1 MSIHRAAMLAVVLVS
16 VSLVGCDRD
25 SGRAGGGGGSGG
37 GGPPKPPPVP
47 VAVATATRADVPIAL
62 RTIGSVESK
71 ARVVLRPQVAGR
83 IVELAAEE
91 GTDVQAGQVLV
102 RLDPRP
108 FEAVIAEAEANL
120 ARGRAEALDA
130 NQLAERTKTA
140 ALASAISARE
150 SEAAKAR
157 AMAADAQVQSY
168 QALLDTAKLNL
179 MYCTVSAPF
188 AGRLGS
194 FLVKPGSIVKEN
206 DTDLVE
212 LSQIDP
218 IEVAFS
224 IPEENIPA
232 VRLALVRGAPV
243 VEVAPAGTALG
254 EAPAIGELTFV
265 DNKVDPATG
274 SIRLKA
280 AFANA
285 DRRLWPGQFA
295 NVRMILGQDDDAV
308 MVPEAAVQVTQSGP
322 AVFVVGADK
331 TVELRVVAVRRTV
344 DGMSVIEHGIEEGET
359 VVTDGQLR
367 LAVGS
372 SVVFKSAGGS
382 TQGSAGAADGKAQ
395 IAEQDGKGTT
405 R

>member
-1 MSIHRAAMLAVVLVS
+1 MKTQRALLLALIGT
-16 VSLVGCDRD
+16 LLAGCDRD
-25 SGRAGGGGGSGG
+25 SGAAAKGRAA
-37 GGPPKPPPVP
+37 PVPPVP
-47 VAVATATRADVPIAL
+47 VSVATATRASVPIAL

-83 IVELAAEE
+83 IIELAAEE
-91 GTDVQAGQVLV
+91 GTDVREGQPLV

-108 FEAVIAEAEANL
+108 FEAAIAEAEANL

-150 SEAAKAR
+150 TEAAAAR
-157 AMAADAQVQSY
+157 AQAADAQVQSY

-179 MYCTVSAPF
+179 TYCTISAPF

-194 FLVKPGSIVKEN
+194 FMLKQGAIVKEN

-232 VRLALVRGAPV
+232 VRRALEGGAPMVEVMPAGAAEGDAPV
-243 VEVAPAGTALG
+243 VGK
-254 EAPAIGELTFV
+254 LTFV

-280 AFANA
+280 SFANA
-285 DRRLWPGQFA
+285 DRRLWPGQFVNA
-295 NVRMILGQDDDAV
+295 RVILGRDDDAV
-308 MVPEAAVQVTQSGP
+308 MVPEGAVQMTQSGTS
-322 AVFVVGADK
+322 VFVVGDDK
-331 TVELRVVAVRRTV
+331 SVELRPVIVRRQV
-344 DGMSVIEHGIEEGET
+344 DGMSVLEGGIEEGET

-372 SVVFKSAGGS
+372 VVVFKSAPP
-382 TQGSAGAADGKAQ
+382 TAAA
-395 IAEQDGKGTT
+395 GKGGEK

>member
-1 MSIHRAAMLAVVLVS
+1 MKTQRALLLALIGT
-16 VSLVGCDRD
+16 LLAGCDRD
-25 SGRAGGGGGSGG
+25 SGAAAKGRAA
-37 GGPPKPPPVP
+37 PVPPVP
-47 VAVATATRADVPIAL
+47 VSVATATRASVPIAL

-83 IVELAAEE
+83 IIELAAEE
-91 GTDVQAGQVLV
+91 GTDVREGQPLV

-108 FEAVIAEAEANL
+108 FEAAIAEAEANL

-150 SEAAKAR
+150 TEAAAAR
-157 AMAADAQVQSY
+157 AQAADAQVQSY
-168 QALLDTAKLNL
+168 QALLDTAQLNL
-179 MYCTVSAPF
+179 TYCTISAPF

-194 FLVKPGSIVKEN
+194 FMLKQGAIVKEN

-232 VRLALVRGAPV
+232 VRRALEGGAPMVEVMPAGAAEGDAPV
-243 VEVAPAGTALG
+243 VGK
-254 EAPAIGELTFV
+254 LTFV

-280 AFANA
+280 SFANA
-285 DRRLWPGQFA
+285 DRRLWPGQFVNA
-295 NVRMILGQDDDAV
+295 RVILGRDDDAV
-308 MVPEAAVQVTQSGP
+308 MVPEGAVQMTQSGTS
-322 AVFVVGADK
+322 VFVVGDDK
-331 TVELRVVAVRRTV
+331 SVELRPVIVRRQV
-344 DGMSVIEHGIEEGET
+344 DGMSVLEGGIEEGET

-372 SVVFKSAGGS
+372 VVVFKSAPP
-382 TQGSAGAADGKAQ
+382 TAAA
-395 IAEQDGKGTT
+395 GKGGEK

>member
-1 MSIHRAAMLAVVLVS
+1 MKTQCALLLALIGA
-16 VSLVGCDRD
+16 LLAGCDRD
-25 SGRAGGGGGSGG
+25 SGLAAKGGAA
-37 GGPPKPPPVP
+37 PVPPVP
-47 VAVATATRADVPIAL
+47 VSVATATRASVPIAL

-83 IVELAAEE
+83 IIELAAEE
-91 GTDVQAGQVLV
+91 GTDVRQGQPLV

-108 FEAVIAEAEANL
+108 FEAAIAEAEANL
-120 ARGRAEALDA
+120 SRGRAEALDA

-150 SEAAKAR
+150 TEAAAAR
-157 AMAADAQVQSY
+157 AQAADAQVQSY

-179 MYCTVSAPF
+179 TYCTISAPF

-194 FLVKPGSIVKEN
+194 FMLKPGAIVKEN

-232 VRLALVRGAPV
+232 VRRALEGGVPTVEVVPAGAAEGDAPV
-243 VEVAPAGTALG
+243 VGK
-254 EAPAIGELTFV
+254 LTFV

-280 AFANA
+280 SFANA
-285 DRRLWPGQFA
+285 DRRLWPGQFVNA
-295 NVRMILGQDDDAV
+295 RVILGRDDDAV
-308 MVPEAAVQVTQSGP
+308 MVPEGAVQITQSGT
-322 AVFVVGADK
+322 AVFVVGDDK
-331 TVELRVVAVRRTV
+331 SVELRPVVVRRQV
-344 DGMSVIEHGIEEGET
+344 DGMSVLEGGIEEGET

-372 SVVFKSAGGS
+372 VVVFKSAPAA
-382 TQGSAGAADGKAQ
+382 AGKRG
-395 IAEQDGKGTT
+395 EQ

>member
-1 MSIHRAAMLAVVLVS
+1 MKTQRALLLALIGT
-16 VSLVGCDRD
+16 LLAGCDRD
-25 SGRAGGGGGSGG
+25 SGAAAKGGAA
-37 GGPPKPPPVP
+37 PVPPVP
-47 VAVATATRADVPIAL
+47 VSVAVATRASVPIAL

-83 IVELAAEE
+83 IIELAAEE
-91 GTDVQAGQVLV
+91 GTDVREGQPLV

-108 FEAVIAEAEANL
+108 FEAAIAEAEANL

-150 SEAAKAR
+150 TEAAAAR
-157 AMAADAQVQSY
+157 AQAADAQVQSY

-179 MYCTVSAPF
+179 TYCTISAPF

-194 FLVKPGSIVKEN
+194 FMLKQGAIVKEN

-232 VRLALVRGAPV
+232 VRRALEGGAPMVEVMPAGAAEGDAPV
-243 VEVAPAGTALG
+243 VGK
-254 EAPAIGELTFV
+254 LTFV

-280 AFANA
+280 SFANA
-285 DRRLWPGQFA
+285 DRRLWPGQFVNA
-295 NVRMILGQDDDAV
+295 RVILGRDDDAV
-308 MVPEAAVQVTQSGP
+308 MVPEGAVQMTQSGTS
-322 AVFVVGADK
+322 VFVVGDDK
-331 TVELRVVAVRRTV
+331 SVELRPVIVRRQV
-344 DGMSVIEHGIEEGET
+344 DGMSVLEGGIEEGET

-372 SVVFKSAGGS
+372 VVVFKSAS
-382 TQGSAGAADGKAQ
+382 PSAAA
-395 IAEQDGKGTT
+395 GKGGEK